1 MEQFAGFTNSQFKTI
16 LNKLGYESNS
26 LQTDEV
32 NAFLAAN
39 PNASAKLGQY
49 TMIARQMVS
58 NKGKPRRGFSPGGG
72 VEGKQA
78 EIAALAEHFYKTG
91 RIPPDS
97 YPAFHAEL
105 AIINQKYYSALFTS
119 IMFRFLAGV
128 AQLVRALD
136 CGSGGRGFEPHRSPH
151 QLERNL

>member
-105 AIINQKYYSALFTS
+105 AIINQKF
-119 IMFRFLAGV
+119 
-128 AQLVRALD
+128 Q
-136 CGSGGRGFEPHRSPH
+136 
-151 QLERNL
+151 

>member
-58 NKGKPRRGFSPGGG
+58 NKGRSRRGFSNGGMTEQ
-72 VEGKQA
+72 EGLDLLKQ
-78 EIAALAEHFYKTG
+78 IGPTISG
-91 RIPPDS
+91 DS
-97 YPAFHAEL
+97 GD
-105 AIINQKYYSALFTS
+105 YSDIDSFRTYNFSNSPFT
-119 IMFRFLAGV
+119 FEDLE
-128 AQLVRALD
+128 RALKAAGFGKKD
-136 CGSGGRGFEPHRSPH
+136 KKSSDMNIKSGA
-151 QLERNL
+151 